1 MWNTPQALWHIP
13 ERNVNALGFHDQME
27 SVGLLSYTFQ
37 LILHQ
42 FHQAILLLLKALSAL
57 GAPLQPQLEDI
68 IVPAALDHLVASV
81 VADVVLL
88 VGHEQ
93 ILGRHLVAAD
103 EQTLQRK
110 YMHSIIDK
118 ATRFI
123 LSIPFHILLISQ
135 VEILIKIPPAKG
147 ATVTEGNILHRER
160 LNAKKIRAEL
170 GQLGGDSSGL
180 SNIVAHSL
188 SY

>member
-1 MWNTPQALWHIP
+1 MLSYLGQLDLLLGIMWNSPQALWHIP

-27 SVGLLSYTFQ
+27 SIGLLSYTFQ

-42 FHQAILLLLKALSAL
+42 FHQTILLLLKALSAL

-88 VGHEQ
+88 IGHEQ

-118 ATRFI
+118 AMAFI

-135 VEILIKIPPAKG
+135 VEILIKIPPAKRRNCDRRQHI
-147 ATVTEGNILHRER
+147 AQRE
-160 LNAKKIRAEL
+160 IEC
-170 GQLGGDSSGL
+170 
-180 SNIVAHSL
+180 
-188 SY
+188 